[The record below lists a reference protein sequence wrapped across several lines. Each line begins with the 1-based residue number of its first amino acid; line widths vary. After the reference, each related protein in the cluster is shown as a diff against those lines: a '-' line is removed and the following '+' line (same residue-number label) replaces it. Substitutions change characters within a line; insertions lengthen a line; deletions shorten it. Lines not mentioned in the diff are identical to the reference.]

1 MKILVLASDYP
12 ATANMAGSP
21 RLFSLCRVLAERHRL
36 TLFTFNETA
45 GREAEFRADPTSA
58 GVFEEVV
65 IQARGE
71 ERQSWWGTQQHRLR
85 QEPYFVTRYRQPHFH
100 ETASRRLREVYQA
113 GGFEAL
119 YVDGLQNAQYV
130 ADSGL
135 QVPAVMDLHDCV
147 TMLYARKVPLT
158 ENFVPRLKAR
168 AATAGI
174 RRWEKGLSRC
184 FGAILINSPVD
195 EGYLRS
201 LNPAANVLT
210 IGNGVDSEFFQPQGS
225 ETPDFHRLVFTGV
238 MSYAPNEDATLYFCE
253 SIFPLI
259 RTRFGDA
266 RFDIVGKRP
275 SAQVE
280 ALGRMPGVHVAGE
293 VPDVR
298 PYLERAGIF
307 VCPLRWGAGIKN
319 KLLAALAMGKAC
331 VATPQSIEGLTLRE
345 DVDLLLAREP
355 QEFADKVVQ
364 LMGDPARAAR
374 LAAAGRDYVVAQYS
388 WDASGR
394 QLEGVLEQLVH
405 RSPAR
410 DSAATAVTSH

>member
-71 ERQSWWGTQQHRLR
+71 ERQSWWRIQQHRLR

-158 ENFVPRLKAR
+158 KNFVPRLKAR
-168 AATAGI
+168 AATASI
-174 RRWEKGLSRC
+174 RRWETGLRRH

-201 LNPAANVLT
+201 LNPAANVMT
-210 IGNGVDSEFFQPQGS
+210 IGNGVDSDFFRSRGG
-225 ETPDFHRLVFTGV
+225 TADARRMVFTGV
-238 MSYAPNEDATLYFCE
+238 MSYAPNEDAVLHFCQ

-259 RTRFGDA
+259 RARYEDA

-275 SAQVE
+275 SAQVQD
-280 ALGRMPGVHVAGE
+280 LGTIPGVHVAGE

-298 PYLERAGIF
+298 PYLESAGIF

-345 DVDLLLAREP
+345 DVDLLLASEP
-355 QEFADKVVQ
+355 QEFADKVMQ
-364 LMGDPARAAR
+364 LMADPARAAR

-394 QLEGVLEQLVH
+394 QLERVLETLVH
-405 RSPAR
+405 HSPAR
-410 DSAATAVTSH
+410 NSAATAVISH